1 MTCLIA
7 LSSMQSQAATYT
19 WQPVTGAN
27 NWNVSGNWVVT
38 LPSGPAAAPV
48 PGAAGGI
55 ISLIANSTAAQTI
68 TLNASSTLGI
78 LNIGD
83 PTTGFFGYTLTPTGG
98 STLTFDNNAAAAQI
112 IQDSKNANPPGRIK
126 TII

>member
-1 MTCLIA
+1 MTSLMA
-7 LSSMQSQAATYT
+7 VWLPGQNLQAVTYT
-19 WQPVTGAN
+19 WAPGTGAN
-27 NWNVSGNWVVT
+27 NWNVGSNWGGV
-38 LPSGPAAAPV
+38 APV
-48 PGAAGGI
+48 PGLAGDI